1 MKTTFRTAAWLGML
15 VSAWVLFGCTAALH
29 GTARDVASP
38 AGPNPPR
45 IDGTFAVSSMW
56 LGKTW
61 EIFVEGSDPDGD
73 MDYIWAE
80 VSQLGGHMWD
90 QHLIRLKGSDQARF
104 KGVIE
109 LPTPSFFSRKI
120 WETLRVTLRLRDR
133 AGHYSDPV
141 TLEVELGAPTR
152 QPVPERWAEA
162 RSHKLGT
169 IFFDFDL
176 DRADNERQT
185 FEH

>member
-1 MKTTFRTAAWLGML
+1 MPAFQGAAREPAP
-15 VSAWVLFGCTAALH
+15 S
-29 GTARDVASP
+29 

-90 QHLIRLKGSDQARF
+90 QHLIRLKGPDQTRF
-104 KGVIE
+104 RGVIE

-120 WETLRVTLRLRDR
+120 WETLRVTLRIRDR
-133 AGHYSDPV
+133 AGHYSEPK
-141 TLEVELGAPTR
+141 TLEVELGKPTR
-152 QPVPERWAEA
+152 ETVPDTWIDA
-162 RSHKLGT
+162 RRHRLGI

-176 DRADNERQT
+176 DRAEGDRDLRQW
-185 FEH
+185 